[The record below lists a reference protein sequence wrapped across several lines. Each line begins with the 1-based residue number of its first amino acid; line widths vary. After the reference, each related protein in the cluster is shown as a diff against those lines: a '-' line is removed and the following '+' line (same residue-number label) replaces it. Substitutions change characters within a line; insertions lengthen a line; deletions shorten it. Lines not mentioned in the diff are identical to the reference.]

1 MDSYISFLT
10 SIIMANRNM
19 GFKVGSGAGSNSSSF
34 NSKASSNSNTNNS
47 GDREDPTLYLGLL
60 HVLSNTGLYFTPN

>member
-10 SIIMANRNM
+10 SFIMANRNM

-34 NSKASSNSNTNNS
+34 NSKASSNTNNS
-47 GDREDPTLYLGLL
+47 GDREEQLT
-60 HVLSNTGLYFTPN
+60 